1 MGPSVTSGTVGVA
14 VTVPDPWGEQLQE
27 LRASFGDGLAWT
39 VPTHITLL
47 PPTEVPRD
55 RLSKIDDHLR
65 LIAQETGVFEVVLT
79 GTETFRPITQT
90 SFVMVAEGAEQC
102 VDLADRVRSG
112 PLRRSLPF
120 PYHPHVTIA
129 VDLADDAHDRAES
142 QLADFTLRFEVTQIE
157 RYELAE
163 HGVWE
168 SVVGFGLAG
177 RHG

>member
-1 MGPSVTSGTVGVA
+1 MAASAASVTVGVA
-14 VTVPDPWGEQLQE
+14 ITVPDPWGEDLQE
-27 LRASFGDGLAWT
+27 MRASFGDGLAWT

-47 PPTEVPRD
+47 PPTEVPSD
-55 RLSKIDDHLR
+55 RLDLVDDHLR
-65 LIAQETGVFEVVLT
+65 QLTRSTVGFEVALT
-79 GTETFRPITQT
+79 GTDTFRPVTQT
-90 SFVMVAEGAEQC
+90 SFVVVAEGAGQC
-102 VDLADRVRSG
+102 AQLADRVRSG

-142 QLADFTLRFEVTQIE
+142 RLAEFALRFEVTQIE

-168 SVVGFGLAG
+168 SVRHFGCAG
-177 RHG
+177 RNG

>member
-1 MGPSVTSGTVGVA
+1 MCRDATTATVGVA
-14 VTVPDPWGEQLQE
+14 IAIPDPWGDELQE
-27 LRASFGDGLAWT
+27 MRASFGDRLAWT

-47 PPTEVPRD
+47 PPTQVPRD
-55 RLSKIDDHLR
+55 RLPRVDDHLSQVAA
-65 LIAQETGVFEVVLT
+65 LVGAFDIVLSGTG
-79 GTETFRPITQT
+79 TFRPVTQT
-90 SFVMVAEGAEQC
+90 SFVALAEGGVQC
-102 VDLADRVRSG
+102 EALADRVRSG

-129 VDLADDAHDRAES
+129 VDLASDAHDLAES
-142 QLADFTLRFEVTQIE
+142 RLAGFSLRFGVTGIE

-168 SVVGFGLAG
+168 SEKDFELAG